1 MEGDVFMFKK
11 QRLGISSLAIT
22 AFVGL
27 EWQQKLQLDQQ
38 RPLTSLN
45 VVQVESELG
54 G

>member
-27 EWQQKLQLDQQ
+27 GMATEALAGPAKTTYFTK
-38 RPLTSLN
+38 RRTSR
-45 VVQVESELG
+45 V
-54 G
+54 